1 MTPKAKKPKK
11 AKKAAKAPVYFWF
24 EGGTVTEL
32 VRRIQEIGA
41 ENVRFEVH
49 PEGNTNCHL
58 QVIDKRGTV
67 ARLVALDEA
76 HVCPP
81 SCS

>member
-1 MTPKAKKPKK
+1 MKKKAKKPK

-49 PEGNTNCHL
+49 PVGNTDCHL
-58 QVIDKRGTV
+58 QVTDKRGTV

-81 SCS
+81 QC